1 MKMLQKY
8 YLANLYTEQSN
19 QRLATL
25 QDALKPAYPA
35 IVDSFYN
42 ELLNDENARKF
53 LDNDLVETR
62 LTKELGRW
70 MEQTLSPKDA
80 QQAQELV
87 GVQRHVGEV
96 HARINVPMSIVDSA
110 MMMVKTGCFKAL
122 LEGLEDRNEV
132 YDAVLLVNSILESSL
147 SLINEAFLQGLVE
160 NERNAQ
166 SFRTNIS
173 SHELVLEVERVRTD
187 LFNWLS
193 ETTLDLMSGTVVRAG
208 TLSHA
213 DFALWIT
220 HKLDLVCDQSH
231 ICDKIKLL
239 LKETEAVLQNQQ
251 TTNPRELCLLLNKN
265 VNDIAWQLSEIARS
279 LSQMTERTDPLTQ
292 LIDRKYLPPVIQ
304 KETRLAMM
312 GQPAYAVIMLDIDHF
327 KAINDQYGH
336 HTGDIVLSHVGGML
350 RKTVRISDYCF
361 RYGGEEFL
369 VLLPECDTAQAHK
382 IAENI
387 RISLQSNPI
396 IVEDNQCI
404 KLSAS
409 LGIAPFTG
417 HPDFMETIKA
427 ADEALYDAKRQGRN
441 TTVISK
447 VCCDLRSPSAV
458 TM

>member
-8 YLANLYTEQSN
+8 YLANLYTDQN
-19 QRLATL
+19 NLRLAKL
-25 QDALKPAYPA
+25 QDALLPAYPG
-35 IVDSFYN
+35 IVNSFYN
-42 ELLNDENARKF
+42 ELLSDENARKF

-70 MEQTLSPKDA
+70 MLQTLSPKTADEA
-80 QQAQELV
+80 LDV
-87 GVQRHVGEV
+87 VKVQRHVGEV
-96 HARINVPMSIVDSA
+96 HARINVPMSIVDGA
-110 MMMVKTGCFKAL
+110 MMMVKAGCFKAL
-122 LEGLEDRNEV
+122 LTGLENREDIYE
-132 YDAVLLVNSILESSL
+132 AVLLVNSILESSL
-147 SLINEAFLQGLVE
+147 SLINEAFMQGLVE

-220 HKLDLVCDQSH
+220 HKLDLVCDQSS
-231 ICDKIKLL
+231 ICDKIKELL
-239 LKETEAVLQNQQ
+239 TDAEAMLQNQQ
-251 TTNPRELCLLLNKN
+251 TITPRELCLTLNKN

-279 LSQMTERTDPLTQ
+279 LSQLTERTDPLTQ

-312 GQPAYAVIMLDIDHF
+312 GQEPYAIIMLDIDHF
-327 KAINDQYGH
+327 KAINDHHGH
-336 HTGDIVLSHVGGML
+336 HAGDMVLSQVGAMI

-369 VLLPECDTAQAHK
+369 ILLPECSTEQALK
-382 IAENI
+382 IAEDI
-387 RISLQSNPI
+387 RLALQNTPLFL
-396 IVEDNQCI
+396 EDGQCL

-427 ADEALYDAKRQGRN
+427 ADTALYDAKHQGRN
-441 TTVISK
+441 TTVISQVRCNMRK
-447 VCCDLRSPSAV
+447 SSTG